1 MLLVG
6 DWEVHRELDRLTQ
19 LGQEVHITPKAM
31 DVLIHLADN
40 QGRLV
45 TKEALLNKH
54 WRGAISGDN
63 AVHKTMAELR
73 RVFGD
78 NPKNP
83 SYIETFPKRGYL
95 LIADVQN
102 TINNANPKTS
112 NYDIHDIHD
121 NNDNH
126 DNQHQQQ
133 LRSPSS
139 RQKREALYSVKTAD
153 DARPSIAAGK
163 VIISVLPFLNLAE
176 GEQFKFFGEGIAEE
190 ITNALG
196 RSGIIKTL
204 SHTASFPFGD
214 RTSNSDEGKAS
225 ENAIDPVHLGRALNV
240 THVLEGAI
248 RCDSEMIRITT
259 QLLDT
264 SDGTQCIAKRFDH
277 HLTLESATAH
287 ISTQEDIA
295 LPILN
300 LLFDYFRVQ
309 TQHRLVP
316 RNSRSPDQSYL
327 NDIFDR

>member
-45 TKEALLNKH
+45 TKEALLDKH

-102 TINNANPKTS
+102 TIHNATPNTPS
-112 NYDIHDIHD
+112 YD
-121 NNDNH
+121 N
-126 DNQHQQQ
+126 QQ
-133 LRSPSS
+133 LRIPSS
-139 RQKREALYSVKTAD
+139 RQKRETLYSIKSAEDV
-153 DARPSIAAGK
+153 RPSIAASK

-176 GEQFKFFGEGIAEE
+176 GKQFKYFGEGIAEE
-190 ITNALG
+190 VTNALG
-196 RSGIIKTL
+196 RSGLIKTV
-204 SHTASFPFGD
+204 SHTASFAFGNK
-214 RTSNSDEGKAS
+214 TSSNGEGTS
-225 ENAIDPVHLGRALNV
+225 HENAIDPINLGRVLNA
-240 THVLEGAI
+240 THVLEGAM

-264 SDGTQCIAKRFDH
+264 SDGTQCVAKRFDH
-277 HLTLESATAH
+277 HLTRESATAH

-295 LPILN
+295 LPIIN
-300 LLFDYFRVQ
+300 LLYDYFGIP
-309 TQHRLVP
+309 TQHRLVQ